1 MGTRLLGTEH
11 SSSRLSNLISKRIG
25 HYTNIMN
32 RQDHEIQIYSA
43 FHKSA
48 CRVSLLFGALCWRY
62 MIQSCI
68 LRMHRWLEMR
78 WKLFIYSLSVVYVI
92 LYIG

>member
-11 SSSRLSNLISKRIG
+11 SSPRMSNLISKRIG

-32 RQDHEIQIYSA
+32 RGDREIQIYSA

-48 CRVSLLFGALCWRY
+48 CRVSLLFGAL
-62 MIQSCI
+62 
-68 LRMHRWLEMR
+68 
-78 WKLFIYSLSVVYVI
+78 
-92 LYIG
+92 